1 MLIVILLH
9 SLLMFSCAQWR
20 LQDLRLNL
28 TFGSFILLFPSQMLS
43 MDVLSG
49 FHSQLILYH
58 THQWAQE
65 TDPWA
70 SVRALVMVCS

>member
-28 TFGSFILLFPSQMLS
+28 TFGSFILLFPSQMQS

-49 FHSQLILYH
+49 FHSQLIL
-58 THQWAQE
+58 
-65 TDPWA
+65 
-70 SVRALVMVCS
+70 